1 MALVNATR
9 NSVDEK
15 RVALRL
21 AKILNAPAKRHR
33 ACSAVAWQ
41 ARHCHSFR
49 YECTKF
55 ASTRDAKVIRARLI
69 NERFR
74 ELRMTTSGKLPKRK
88 AYSPMHTRTKDRSK
102 MAKRSP
108 PAASVSAGSRT
119 RSRDDLIQEL
129 TAITATI
136 IGSAVSADAPL
147 MSAGLD
153 SIATTE
159 LSALMS
165 ERFNTELPQTLLFD
179 HPSLQSVA
187 DFLLLERE
195 SVPVPESE
203 PEPEPEERK
212 LDNEAAGQEQMVTRS
227 TRDNSTATK
236 IISAAVLDVLG
247 TNVATDA
254 PLMSVGLDSIAV
266 TELTNALAERFDAEL
281 PQTLMFDHPTI
292 DAIAGFLAET
302 TDAPAAAEVVERE
315 KVTTQT
321 MAPAVAA
328 PRRDAPDRVFLASRR
343 IRFTLPDGCN
353 DPTALKELGL
363 RAWTANSHW
372 PVSRA
377 VELQGTS
384 AAYGAFLAPDAFA
397 ADAAFFGISR
407 TEARA
412 MDPMAMLVLETT
424 YGALIDSSSDS
435 RAKLA
440 NSPIGFFL
448 GAGGTTFSKSV
459 ETASTGTTKAPSVY
473 AATSGALSVLSGRL
487 SYTLGLTGPCQTTDT
502 ACSASLVAAHQA
514 VSALK
519 LGESPAAAVAGVG
532 MLTVA
537 VSVAF
542 STAGMLSAL
551 GRCHTFD
558 RRADGY
564 CRGEGCGAFYF
575 STEADD
581 VAVSGTAVQQ
591 DGPSASLT
599 APNGTSQQRLIEA
612 VKAGSGPSL
621 EAHGTGTALGD
632 PIEVRAYLS
641 F

>member
-1 MALVNATR
+1 
-9 NSVDEK
+9 
-15 RVALRL
+15 
-21 AKILNAPAKRHR
+21 
-33 ACSAVAWQ
+33 
-41 ARHCHSFR
+41 
-49 YECTKF
+49 
-55 ASTRDAKVIRARLI
+55 
-69 NERFR
+69 
-74 ELRMTTSGKLPKRK
+74 
-88 AYSPMHTRTKDRSK
+88 
-102 MAKRSP
+102 
-108 PAASVSAGSRT
+108 
-119 RSRDDLIQEL
+119 
-129 TAITATI
+129 
-136 IGSAVSADAPL
+136 

-153 SIATTE
+153 SISGTE
-159 LSALMS
+159 
-165 ERFNTELPQTLLFD
+165 FTNTLAQQFEVELPPTLLFD
-179 HPSLQSVA
+179 YPTI
-187 DFLLLERE
+187 E
-195 SVPVPESE
+195 SMAGFIA
-203 PEPEPEERK
+203 
-212 LDNEAAGQEQMVTRS
+212 EAMP
-227 TRDNSTATK
+227 TAT
-236 IISAAVLDVLG
+236 
-247 TNVATDA
+247 
-254 PLMSVGLDSIAV
+254 
-266 TELTNALAERFDAEL
+266 LAEAPAE
-281 PQTLMFDHPTI
+281 QNTSMNTLS
-292 DAIAGFLAET
+292 AGVAET
-302 TDAPAAAEVVERE
+302 T
-315 KVTTQT
+315 
-321 MAPAVAA
+321 A
-328 PRRDAPDRVFLASRR
+328 PRLDAQVFLASRR
-343 IRFTLPDGCN
+343 IRFTLPGGCD
-353 DPTALKELGL
+353 DPTALRELGL

-424 YGALIDSSSDS
+424 YGALSDSSSDS

-440 NSPIGFFL
+440 NAPIGFFL
-448 GAGGTTFSKSV
+448 GAGG
-459 ETASTGTTKAPSVY
+459 STGGTGGETSSPSEAKKAPSVY
-473 AATSGALSVLSGRL
+473 SATSGALSVLSGRL

-502 ACSASLVAAHQA
+502 ACSSSLVAAHQA

-542 STAGMLSAL
+542 SAAGMLSAL

-575 STEADD
+575 STEAHD

-612 VKAGSGPSL
+612 VRGGNGPSL

-632 PIEVRAYLS
+632 PIEVRACFFIYLS
-641 F
+641 EKYVIIVGGRRDESVMQADR